1 MSPYAYVLF
10 ACRPVPGYV
19 NQTIYSDSIEPGWNW
34 QPYDAKNTELI
45 AKGQGVDG
53 SMATCASLSKGG
65 AFKFYCRN
73 CSRPGYQPFAKA
85 KSLHFNIR
93 SNTKSSDEFASST
106 PKGQLPPLKIFLMG
120 VSNLG
125 PG

>member
-1 MSPYAYVLF
+1 
-10 ACRPVPGYV
+10 VPGFV
-19 NQTIYSDSIEPGWNW
+19 NETIFSDTIEPGWNW

-53 SMATCASLSKGG
+53 SAATCATLSKGG
-65 AFKFYCRN
+65 AIKFNCRN

-85 KSLHFNIR
+85 KSLNFDIQ

-106 PKGQLPPLKIFLMG
+106 PKSQLPPLKIFLMS
-120 VSNLG
+120 VSRLD
-125 PG
+125 PA